1 MKSYE
6 NIAYI
11 SGWVAEEF
19 QISYIAKGKK
29 FYSSFVDVQRNS
41 GVIDRVPIIVPENFI
56 DVTREWTGA
65 AVYVFG
71 KFRSFNKEVNGKR
84 KLLLYLFAKRIY
96 VIALPDRFENK
107 IHLTGYLCKAPVY
120 RKTPKGYEIT
130 ELLMAVNKSKWKSDY
145 IPCIC
150 WGDNAR
156 WASGLQVGAHISIT
170 GRMQSREYTKKLN
183 ESESEIRTAYE
194 VSISQMEVIE
204 GEECKDQ
211 VDNAE

>member
-11 SGWVAEEF
+11 SGWVSEEF
-19 QISYIAKGKK
+19 QLDYIVKGEK

-41 GVIDRVPIIVPENFI
+41 GVIDRVPIVVSERLI

-96 VIALPDRFENK
+96 VIALPDRLENK

-130 ELLMAVNKSKWKSDY
+130 GLLMGVNRSKWKSDY

-170 GRMQSREYTKKLN
+170 GRIQSREYEKVL
-183 ESESEIRTAYE
+183 SESEAELRTAYE
-194 VSISQMEVIE
+194 VSISDLEVDDE
-204 GEECKDQ
+204 
-211 VDNAE
+211 AEN

>member
-1 MKSYE
+1 MKSCE

-11 SGWVAEEF
+11 SGWISEEF
-19 QISYIAKGKK
+19 QFDYIVKGEK

-41 GVIDRVPIIVPENFI
+41 GVIDRVPIVVSERLI

-107 IHLTGYLCKAPVY
+107 IRLTGYLCKTPVY

-130 ELLMAVNKSKWKSDY
+130 ELLMAVNKSKRKSDY

-170 GRMQSREYTKKLN
+170 GRMQSREYTKALS

-194 VSISQMEVIE
+194 VSISDLEVDDE
-204 GEECKDQ
+204 
-211 VDNAE
+211 AEN